1 MMNKKITKLMTGAA
15 MTTAVLASAGCFA
28 ITEDKEMSLSNT
40 EKAVSLIRSIET
52 GDQAPVAYINPEK
65 YTQHNLAVGDGLAGF
80 GAVLQALPKGSAK
93 ADVKRAFQDGEYVV
107 LHTNYNFFGPK
118 VGFDVFRFEE
128 GLIVEHWDNLA
139 EKAEPNPS
147 GRTQL
152 DGPTDI
158 QDLDK
163 TAANKQIVS
172 GFVET
177 ILINGEMDK
186 ITDFIATGEQGYLQ
200 HNTAV
205 GDGLGAL
212 GAALGALAEQ
222 GMPMVY
228 TRNHKVL
235 GQGNFVLSISEGQF
249 LNEHVSFYDLFRL
262 QEGKIVEHWD
272 TIETIPA
279 KAEWKNDNGKF
290 GF

>member
-1 MMNKKITKLMTGAA
+1 MNKKITKLMTGAA

-52 GDQAPVAYINPEK
+52 GDQTPVAYINPEK

-139 EKAEPNPS
+139 EKTEPNPS

-152 DGPTDI
+152 DGPTEI

-186 ITDFIATGEQGYLQ
+186 ITDFIGTGEQDYLQ
-200 HNTAV
+200 HNSAV

>member
-1 MMNKKITKLMTGAA
+1 
-15 MTTAVLASAGCFA
+15 
-28 ITEDKEMSLSNT
+28 MSLTNT
-40 EKAVSLIRSIET
+40 EKAVSLISSIET
-52 GDQAPVAYINPEK
+52 GDQTPVSYINPEK
-65 YTQHNLAVGDGLAGF
+65 YIQHNLAVGDGLAGF
-80 GAVLQALPKGSAK
+80 GAVLQALPEGSAK

-107 LHTNYNFFGPK
+107 LHTEYNFFGPK

-128 GLIVEHWDNLA
+128 GRIVEHWDNLA

-147 GRTQL
+147 GRTQI

-163 TAANKQIVS
+163 TVENKKIVS
-172 GFVET
+172 SFIDA

-186 ITDFIATGEQGYLQ
+186 ITDFIGTGEQDYLQ
-200 HNTAV
+200 HNTVV

-228 TRNHKVL
+228 TQNHKVL
-235 GQGNFVLSISEGQF
+235 GQGNFVLSISEGKF
-249 LNEHVSFYDLFRL
+249 LNEHVAFYDLFRL
-262 QEGKIVEHWD
+262 QNGKIVEHWD

>member
-1 MMNKKITKLMTGAA
+1 MNKKITKLMTGAA